1 MKERTM
7 VNIYQCAL
15 ERSITGTILSMIR
28 FMSEEE
34 KPLTFI
40 GANIYRLTKE
50 LASDFCKTLEPSGDK
65 EVEDAFK
72 QSILNENFD
81 KNKYKL
87 RRIFNLVIEGEDAI
101 GKINSLIGDIRERN
115 GTTILG
121 KFGFFGK
128 GAFEFPVSCPISKEA
143 SKLQIDLFW
152 NKYKHLGGIAK
163 DTINYPN
170 KNHVEET
177 VVIIKPNAFEKPYD
191 PRIGDVIDILSRT
204 GMFIIACKIQ
214 IPTREQMEEFYAPHK
229 GKPFF
234 ESLINFMSKRRS
246 LALLYEG
253 VNARDEIRKTA
264 MTIIRDNYTDNLT
277 ENTIHSS
284 ENEDDVIREKKAI
297 DFETNFLL
305 E

>member
-1 MKERTM
+1 ML
-7 VNIYQCAL
+7 NIYHCAL
-15 ERSITGTILSMIR
+15 ERSITGAIISMIR

-40 GANIYRLTKE
+40 GANIYRLTKA
-50 LASDFCKTLEPSGDK
+50 LAEDFCKTLEPDDP
-65 EVEDAFK
+65 EIQNAFK

-81 KNKYKL
+81 KNKYKI

-101 GKINSLIGDIRERN
+101 KKIRDLVGDIRKRN

-121 KFGFFGK
+121 KFGFYSK
-128 GAFEFPVSCPISKEA
+128 GVFEFPVSCPFSIDSAKA
-143 SKLQIDLFW
+143 QIDLFW

-163 DTINYPN
+163 DTINYPTKDN
-170 KNHVEET
+170 IEQT

-214 IPTREQMEEFYAPHK
+214 IPTREQMEKFYAPHK
-229 GKPFF
+229 GKHFF
-234 ESLINFMSKRRS
+234 EELINFMSGRKS

-253 VNARDEIRKTA
+253 IHARSKIRKTA
-264 MTIIRDNYTDNLT
+264 MSIIRDNYTDNLT
-277 ENTIHSS
+277 ENTIHTS
-284 ENEDDVIREKKAI
+284 ENEEDFIREKTAI

>member
-15 ERSITGTILSMIR
+15 ERSITGTIISMIR

-34 KPLTFI
+34 PLTFV

-50 LASDFCKTLEPSGDK
+50 LAEDFCKTLEPS
-65 EVEDAFK
+65 EEQTRFK

-81 KNKYKL
+81 KNKYKI
-87 RRIFNLVIEGEDAI
+87 RRIFNLVISGEDAVL
-101 GKINSLIGDIRERN
+101 KIKNLVGNIKERN
-115 GTTILG
+115 GVTILG
-121 KFGFFGK
+121 KFGFYCK
-128 GAFEFPVSCPISKEA
+128 EIFEFPVSCPSSIDAAKA
-143 SKLQIDLFW
+143 QIDLFW

-163 DTINYPN
+163 EAINYPN
-170 KNHVEET
+170 KHNVEET

-191 PRIGDVIDILSRT
+191 PRIGDVIDILSKT
-204 GMFIIACKIQ
+204 GMFIIASKIQ

-234 ESLINFMSKRRS
+234 NGLIDFMSGRRS

-253 VNARDEIRKTA
+253 VNARQMIRKTA
-264 MTIIRDNYTDNLT
+264 MTIIRDNYSENIL
-277 ENTIHSS
+277 ENTIHTS
-284 ENEDDVIREKKAI
+284 ENEEDFVREKNAI
-297 DFETNFLL
+297 DFDRNFLL
-305 E
+305 